1 MCGIVGYIGDKNV
14 DAVILVGLEKL
25 EYRGYDSAGVATI
38 SKGELGIRK
47 IVGKIWRLAGLLNQK
62 PLGGNVG
69 IGHTRWATHGEP
81 TRLNAHPH
89 VDCNRRISVVHNGI
103 IENYYTIKEKL
114 LKEGHVFESE
124 TDTEVIVHLIEK
136 HMDGNLEKA
145 VFKTVKDLEGSFAFA
160 VICEHDPNKVVAAKS
175 GCPLIV
181 GLGRGENVLASDATP
196 VLSITKEVLDIEE
209 KEICVLEKDKV
220 SLFNFDGKKVER
232 KPRVVEWDVEMTTKD
247 GYDHFM
253 LKEIYEQPRV
263 IRDNIRRRI
272 NDDYKIDIASDFNLT
287 NGELA
292 RVSRIIIQACGT
304 SWHASLVGK
313 YLLEHYCRIHTEV
326 DISSEFRY
334 RNPVADGET
343 YVMAVSQSGETAD
356 VIAGIRSAKAK
367 FLKVLSICNVMGS
380 TVARECDGV
389 VYTHAGPE
397 IGVASTKAF
406 TAQLLSFYFLTFY
419 LAKIKWLLSDDEL
432 KRLLDELKTISD
444 KMEKFLNSD
453 GKLNKIAKKFY
464 NAKNFVFLGRGIN
477 YPLALEGALKLK
489 EISYLHATGYPAG
502 EMKHGPIALV
512 DEKMPVVCIVPKS
525 SVYDKMVSNIQEVK
539 ARKGRIIAV
548 ATEGDKKIKSIADY
562 VIYIP
567 EVSEIF
573 SPLVVALPLQLL
585 AYKIAVMRKCDVDKP
600 RNLAKSVTVE

>member
-1 MCGIVGYIGDKNV
+1 MCGIVGYIGDKNI

-145 VFKTVKDLEGSFAFA
+145 VFETVKDLEGSFAFA

-209 KEICVLEKDKV
+209 KEICVLEKDRV

>member
-232 KPRVVEWDVEMTTKD
+232 KSRVVEWDVEMTTKD